1 MSRVL
6 TPSWLKRHDVL
17 ASWIGCF
24 LGGWGG
30 LGLAHII
37 GRAIAWTRPTV
48 ETDGLQEMTEGL
60 MLMPL
65 LGLAFLVGAAAGVA
79 LLLRV
84 LRMNRPVATGV
95 VTSLCLM
102 GAIPILLV
110 VGSMLTIPTWSFS
123 GSRLVTAIAA
133 LLSAQIG
140 LLLIR
145 GSRKPNRSPSETSS
159 PVS

>member
-1 MSRVL
+1 MSKV
-6 TPSWLKRHDVL
+6 PPQSWLQRHDVL
-17 ASWIGCF
+17 TTWIGCL

-48 ETDGLQEMTEGL
+48 ETDGFQEMTEKL
-60 MLMPL
+60 LLMPL

-84 LRMNRPVATGV
+84 LKMNRPVATGV

-102 GAIPILLV
+102 GAIPILHV

-123 GSRLVTAIAA
+123 GNRLVTAVAA

-145 GSRKPNRSPSETSS
+145 GSRRPNRSPSEASS